1 VCVLGYVYA
10 YQNERIKLIF
20 ILFFVCMCLKWT
32 RQRVSANSDLQN
44 ILAGRD
50 TLSQRKQKRRFACFV
65 LYLWLCGCVCVH
77 IIWGGA
83 RREAGGYERFV
94 IVFTF
99 FRFSF
104 ILFLDGAIGS
114 LFTILSSPC
123 WTRVQCTT
131 FFFTTENSIS
141 KWNLFSR
148 IASFQV
154 NAKYIKCSFFFKLL
168 FRFHTIR
175 KNGQKVIT

>member
-1 VCVLGYVYA
+1 
-10 YQNERIKLIF
+10 
-20 ILFFVCMCLKWT
+20 MCLKWT

-65 LYLWLCGCVCVH
+65 LYLWLFGCVCPYYLRRGEK
-77 IIWGGA
+77 GG
-83 RREAGGYERFV
+83 RRVWEICYCF
-94 IVFTF
+94 ITF

-123 WTRVQCTT
+123 RTRVQCTT
-131 FFFTTENSIS
+131 FFTTENSIS

-154 NAKYIKCSFFFKLL
+154 NAKYVECSFFFKLL